1 MSLTEKLN
9 IYLANQQVMFI
20 KLHNLHWYVKGK
32 SFFTLHGKFEELYD
46 VTADI
51 IDEVAE
57 RLLAKNESPVASLK
71 EALNLTGVVELD
83 SKPISSQHAV
93 NILIADFEYWINDTK
108 EIIELSEEEGDVVTA
123 DIFTGYL
130 NNYEKTM
137 WMLKS
142 YVEEV

>member
-1 MSLTEKLN
+1 MSLSEKLN
-9 IYLANQQVMFI
+9 NYLANQQVMYI

-32 SFFTLHGKFEELYD
+32 SFFTLHTKFEELYD
-46 VTADI
+46 ITADI

-57 RLLAKNESPVASLK
+57 RMLAKNIAPVASFK
-71 EALNLTGVVELD
+71 KALELTKVVELSD
-83 SKPISSQHAV
+83 EPISSLHAV
-93 NILIADFEYWINDTK
+93 NHLIADFEYWIQDTK
-108 EIIELSEEEGDVVTA
+108 EIIDLAEEENDVVTA

-142 YVEEV
+142 YIEEV